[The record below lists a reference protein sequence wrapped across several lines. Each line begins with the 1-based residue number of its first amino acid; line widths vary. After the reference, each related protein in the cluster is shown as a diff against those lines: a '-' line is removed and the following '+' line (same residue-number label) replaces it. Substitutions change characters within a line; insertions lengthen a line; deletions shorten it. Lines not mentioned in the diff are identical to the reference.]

1 MSFLIYAFTAGAL
14 ATLNPCGF
22 AMLPAVLGRFLA
34 RGQGG
39 ARAGLVLGLL
49 LSLGALTA
57 FGSMGLLLTLVGTAL
72 SRYLPYVNLLLG
84 LFLLILGT
92 LTWAGRGMG
101 LGVDLKAP
109 EGRGRGE
116 FYLFG
121 LFYGL
126 ASLGCTLPVFLA
138 VASVALSRGALEGLL
153 TLSAYGLGMG
163 TVLTGASLLVGL
175 GKEELV
181 KGLRRAGL
189 YLEPLGAGLLLLA
202 GGYLLAYWLTF
213 LLGNSALAR
222 AIGIVAG
229 ALALLLG
236 LWLRRRATHLGAEA

>member
-1 MSFLIYAFTAGAL
+1 MSFLVYAFTAGAL

-39 ARAGLVLGLL
+39 ARAGLGLGLL

-57 FGSMGLLLTLVGTAL
+57 FGVMGLLLTLVGTAL
-72 SRYLPYVNLLLG
+72 SRYLRYVNLLLG
-84 LFLLILGT
+84 LFLLTLGALT
-92 LTWAGRGMG
+92 LAGRGVG
-101 LGVDLKAP
+101 LGVDLRAP
-109 EGRGRGE
+109 EGRGWGE

-138 VASVALSRGALEGLL
+138 VAGVALSRGPLEGLL
-153 TLSAYGLGMG
+153 ALSAYGLGMG
-163 TVLTGASLLVGL
+163 AVLMGASLLVGL
-175 GKEELV
+175 GKVELV
-181 KGLRRAGL
+181 KGLRRAGV
-189 YLEPLGAGLLLLA
+189 YLESLGAGLLLVA

-213 LLGNSALAR
+213 LLGNPALAR
-222 AIGIVAG
+222 ALGLGAG
-229 ALALLLG
+229 VLALFLG
-236 LWLRRRATHLGAEA
+236 LWLGQQDRVKKFE

>member
-1 MSFLIYAFTAGAL
+1 MSFLVYAFTAGAL

-39 ARAGLVLGLL
+39 ARAGVVLGLL

-57 FGSMGLLLTLVGTAL
+57 FGGMGLLLTLVGTAL

-92 LTWAGRGMG
+92 FTLAGRGVG
-101 LGVDLKAP
+101 LGVDLRAP
-109 EGRGRGE
+109 EGRGWGE

-121 LFYGL
+121 LLYGL

-138 VASVALSRGALEGLL
+138 VAGVALSRGPLEGLFA
-153 TLSAYGLGMG
+153 LSAYGLGMG
-163 TVLTGASLLVGL
+163 AVLTGASLLVGL
-175 GKEELV
+175 GKEELL

-213 LLGNSALAR
+213 LSGSPGLAR
-222 AIGIVAG
+222 TVGLLVGI
-229 ALALLLG
+229 LALWLG
-236 LWLRRRATHLGAEA
+236 FWLKRRATRQGAEA

>member
-1 MSFLIYAFTAGAL
+1 MSFLVYAFTAGAL

-39 ARAGLVLGLL
+39 ARAGLGLGLL

-57 FGSMGLLLTLVGTAL
+57 FGVMGLLLTLVGTAL

-84 LFLLILGT
+84 LFLLTLGALT
-92 LTWAGRGMG
+92 LAGRGVG
-101 LGVDLKAP
+101 LGVDLRAP
-109 EGRGRGE
+109 EGRGWGE

-138 VASVALSRGALEGLL
+138 VAGVALSRGPLEGLL
-153 TLSAYGLGMG
+153 ALSAYGLGMG
-163 TVLTGASLLVGL
+163 AVLMGASLLVGL
-175 GKEELV
+175 GKVELV

-189 YLEPLGAGLLLLA
+189 YLESLGAGLLLVA

-213 LLGNSALAR
+213 LLGNPALAR
-222 AIGIVAG
+222 ALGLGAG
-229 ALALLLG
+229 ALALFLG
-236 LWLRRRATHLGAEA
+236 LWLRRRATHLGAEV

>member
-1 MSFLIYAFTAGAL
+1 VSFLIYAFTAGAL

-39 ARAGLVLGLL
+39 VRAGLLLGVS
-49 LSLGALTA
+49 LSLGALSA
-57 FGSMGLLLTLVGTAL
+57 FGGMGLLLSLVGTAL

-84 LFLLILGT
+84 LLLLTLGALT
-92 LTWAGRGMG
+92 LAGRGVG
-101 LGVDLKAP
+101 LAVDLKAP
-109 EGRGRGE
+109 EGRGWGE

-138 VASVALSRGALEGLL
+138 VAGLALSRGALEGVWAL
-153 TLSAYGLGMG
+153 TAYGLGMG
-163 TVLTGASLLVGL
+163 GVLVGVSLLVGL
-175 GKEELV
+175 GKEELL

-189 YLEPLGAGLLLLA
+189 YLEPLGAALLLFA
-202 GGYLLAYWLTF
+202 GGYLLGYWGGF
-213 LLGNSALAR
+213 LFLGEPRPWLGLGVGGVLLILDGRLRSLAK
-222 AIGIVAG
+222 
-229 ALALLLG
+229 ALLK
-236 LWLRRRATHLGAEA
+236 